1 MPSIPKQQTLTANA
15 PQVLNAI
22 RANQNYD
29 YQSRVP
35 EATQGT
41 LKQVGNAILSSFDLQ
56 NAFLNA
62 LVNRIALV
70 LINSKMFYNPLR
82 VFKKGTIE
90 YGEIVEEIF
99 VNIAKAH
106 VYDPVVAEQE
116 VFKREI
122 PDVDAI
128 FHKMNYKNFYK
139 VTIQNEDLRQAFL
152 SSQGISDLIARIVDS
167 LYSGANYDEFLI
179 MKNMIVDA
187 VKNGRMATVTI
198 PEATAENAKSII
210 TTIKSVS
217 NALEFPSTAYNAQGV
232 LTYTPKDRQVL
243 ILDTKFDAINDV
255 EVLASAFNMD
265 KAEFMGRRVLIDN
278 FADLTGVPAV
288 LVDESW
294 WMVFDMQI
302 NFTEIYNAQG
312 LYWNYFYHVW
322 KLFSES
328 PYSNAVVFTSN
339 PNSVTSVTVSPES
352 ANVAKGSTQQMAA
365 TVVTTG
371 YAPKTV
377 NWSVTGAQTPTSRIS
392 NTGLLTVATNEPND
406 TLTVTAVSAY
416 DPDKSDTSTITVTA

>member
-15 PQVLNAI
+15 AQVLNAI

-35 EATQGT
+35 EATQDT

-187 VKNGRMATVTI
+187 VKNGRMASVTI

-352 ANVAKGSTQQMAA
+352 ANVAKGSTQQMIA

>member
-15 PQVLNAI
+15 AQVLNAI

-35 EATQGT
+35 EATQDT

-243 ILDTKFDAINDV
+243 ILDTNFDAINDV

-352 ANVAKGSTQQMAA
+352 ANVAKGSTQQMTA

>member
-35 EATQGT
+35 EATQDT

-139 VTIQNEDLRQAFL
+139 VTVQNEDLRQAFL

-187 VKNGRMATVTI
+187 VKNGRMASVTI

-352 ANVAKGSTQQMAA
+352 ANVAKGSTQQMTA

-392 NTGLLTVATNEPND
+392 NTGLLTVATNEPNS

-416 DPDKSDTSTITVTA
+416 DPDKSDTSTITVSA

>member
-187 VKNGRMATVTI
+187 VKNGRMTSVTI

-294 WMVFDMQI
+294 WMVSDMQI

-352 ANVAKGSTQQMAA
+352 ANVAKGSTQQMTA

>member
-187 VKNGRMATVTI
+187 VKNGRMTSVTI

-352 ANVAKGSTQQMAA
+352 ANVAKGSTQQMTA

-416 DPDKSDTSTITVTA
+416 DPDKSDTSIITVTA

>member
-35 EATQGT
+35 EATQDT

-187 VKNGRMATVTI
+187 VKNGRMAAVTI

-352 ANVAKGSTQQMAA
+352 ANVAKGSTQQMTA

>member
-15 PQVLNAI
+15 AQVLNAI

-35 EATQGT
+35 EATQDT

-352 ANVAKGSTQQMAA
+352 ANVAKGSTQQMTA

>member
-35 EATQGT
+35 EATQDT

-106 VYDPVVAEQE
+106 VYDPAVAEQE

-187 VKNGRMATVTI
+187 VKNGRMTSVTI

-265 KAEFMGRRVLIDN
+265 KAEFMGKRED
-278 FADLTGVPAV
+278 
-288 LVDESW
+288 
-294 WMVFDMQI
+294 
-302 NFTEIYNAQG
+302 
-312 LYWNYFYHVW
+312 
-322 KLFSES
+322 
-328 PYSNAVVFTSN
+328 YSCN
-339 PNSVTSVTVSPES
+339 
-352 ANVAKGSTQQMAA
+352 
-365 TVVTTG
+365 
-371 YAPKTV
+371 
-377 NWSVTGAQTPTSRIS
+377 
-392 NTGLLTVATNEPND
+392 
-406 TLTVTAVSAY
+406 
-416 DPDKSDTSTITVTA
+416 

>member
-15 PQVLNAI
+15 AQVLNAI

-187 VKNGRMATVTI
+187 VKNGRMASVTI

-352 ANVAKGSTQQMAA
+352 ANVAKGSTQQMTA

>member
-15 PQVLNAI
+15 AQVLNAI

-99 VNIAKAH
+99 VKIAKAH

-122 PDVDAI
+122 SDVDAI

-302 NFTEIYNAQG
+302 NFAEIYNAQG

-352 ANVAKGSTQQMAA
+352 ANVAKGSTQQMTA

>member
-187 VKNGRMATVTI
+187 VKNGRMTSVTI

>member
-35 EATQGT
+35 EATQDT

-187 VKNGRMATVTI
+187 VKNGRMTSVTI

-352 ANVAKGSTQQMAA
+352 ANVAKGSTQQMTA

>member
-35 EATQGT
+35 EATQDT

-187 VKNGRMATVTI
+187 VKNGRMTSVTI

-352 ANVAKGSTQQMAA
+352 ANVAKGSTQQMTA

-377 NWSVTGAQTPTSRIS
+377 NWAVTGAQTPTSRIS

>member
-187 VKNGRMATVTI
+187 VKNGRMTSVTI

-352 ANVAKGSTQQMAA
+352 ANVAKGSTQQMTA

-416 DPDKSDTSTITVTA
+416 NPDKSDTSTITVTA

>member
-1 MPSIPKQQTLTANA
+1 MPSIPKKQTLTANA

-35 EATQGT
+35 EATQDT

-187 VKNGRMATVTI
+187 VKNGRMTSVTI

-352 ANVAKGSTQQMAA
+352 ANVAKGSTQQMTA

-371 YAPKTV
+371 YTPKTV

>member
-15 PQVLNAI
+15 AQVLNAI

-187 VKNGRMATVTI
+187 VKNGRMASVTI

-232 LTYTPKDRQVL
+232 LTYTPKERQVL

-352 ANVAKGSTQQMAA
+352 ANVAKGSTQQMTA